1 MIYYTALIYIGAEI
15 IEEGCAIYS
24 RVADR
29 REGLLVVRLEYR
41 NPSNAGAFSWLPLSP
56 NQASKLLSVMAE
68 FRRLRPRDRFGGN
81 SSNIR
86 LIGEEPQKHLLTTLP

>member
-41 NPSNAGAFSWLPLSP
+41 NPSNAGAFS
-56 NQASKLLSVMAE
+56 
-68 FRRLRPRDRFGGN
+68 
-81 SSNIR
+81 
-86 LIGEEPQKHLLTTLP
+86 